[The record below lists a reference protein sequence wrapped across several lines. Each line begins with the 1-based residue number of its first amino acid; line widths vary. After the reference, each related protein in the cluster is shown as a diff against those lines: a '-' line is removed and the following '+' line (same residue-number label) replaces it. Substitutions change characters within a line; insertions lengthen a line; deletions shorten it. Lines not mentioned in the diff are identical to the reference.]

1 MSSDISQNSSSGA
14 NPLALLQKL
23 EADSIGDRAISL
35 EQQYTEVWR
44 GFVFEL
50 DDLHLVVPF
59 DGGYEIIPCGPVIPL
74 PLTRDWVKGM
84 TNIRGEI
91 FTVVDIGGFLGR
103 EPLRTL
109 RDTNLFLLPDQRLR
123 SALVLKSKISLRTF
137 VKDLPQIAPNE
148 LDQELAPYL
157 NTVVTSEDGSQKW
170 GVLNLQKIMKT
181 EEFTKIGMV

>member
-1 MSSDISQNSSSGA
+1 MSSDISQSSMSDP
-14 NPLALLQKL
+14 NPLALLQRL
-23 EADSIGDRAISL
+23 ETESIGDRAISL

-50 DDLHLVVPF
+50 DDLQLVVPF

-74 PLTRDWVKGM
+74 PLTKDWVRGM

-91 FTVVDIGGFLGR
+91 YTVVDIGGFLGM

-123 SALVLKSKISLRTF
+123 SALVIRSKISLRTF
-137 VKDLPQIAPNE
+137 VKDLPQIAPDS
-148 LDQELAPYL
+148 LDADLAPYL
-157 NTVVTSEDGSQKW
+157 NTVVTSEDGTQKW
-170 GVLNLQKIMKT
+170 GVLNLQAVMKN
-181 EEFTKIGMV
+181 EEFTKIGIV

>member
-1 MSSDISQNSSSGA
+1 MSSDISQNSLSEA
-14 NPLALLQKL
+14 NPLSLLQKL

-50 DDLHLVVPF
+50 DNHQLVVPF

-74 PLTRDWVKGM
+74 PLTKNWVRGM

-103 EPLRTL
+103 EPLKSL

-137 VKDLPQIAPNE
+137 VKDLPQVAPDE
-148 LDQELAPYL
+148 FDPELAPYL

-170 GVLNLQKIMKT
+170 GVLNLQEIMRA
-181 EEFTKIGMV
+181 EDFTKIGMV